1 MQTVYLKFD
10 SEAQA
15 KEVLAEYITE
25 EGEWQIASHT
35 HAIDLV
41 GIIHKPTGTMLQ
53 GEDGEYPEMEQL
65 EGYHINFLGE
75 LPEVAIPFVVTP
87 SSPSRVFA

>member
-1 MQTVYLKFD
+1 MQTKYLKFD

-15 KEVLAEYITE
+15 KEILAEYIT

-41 GIIHKPTGTMLQ
+41 GIIHKPTGVKLQ
-53 GEDGEYPEMEQL
+53 GEDGEYPEMEAL

-75 LPEVAIPFVVTP
+75 LPEVAIPFVVIP
-87 SSPSRVFA
+87 ANPVRIFA

>member
-15 KEVLAEYITE
+15 KDILSDFITE

-41 GIIHKPTGTMLQ
+41 GVIHKPTGNMLQ
-53 GEDGEYPEMEQL
+53 GEDGEYPEMEAL
-65 EGYHINFLGE
+65 DGYHINFLGE
-75 LPEVAIPFVVTP
+75 LPEVAIPYVVAP
-87 SSPSRVFA
+87 ANPVRIFA

>member
-15 KEVLAEYITE
+15 KEILSDFLNE
-25 EGEWQIASHT
+25 EGEWQIARHT

-41 GIIHKPTGTMLQ
+41 GIIHKPTGNMLQ

-75 LPEVAIPFVVTP
+75 LPEVAQPYSVTP

>member
-10 SEAQA
+10 SEAKA

-41 GIIHKPTGTMLQ
+41 GIIHKPTGVMLQ
-53 GEDGEYPEMEQL
+53 GEDGEYLEMAQL
-65 EGYHINFLGE
+65 DGYHINFLGE
-75 LPEVAIPFVVTP
+75 LPEVAQPYIVTP